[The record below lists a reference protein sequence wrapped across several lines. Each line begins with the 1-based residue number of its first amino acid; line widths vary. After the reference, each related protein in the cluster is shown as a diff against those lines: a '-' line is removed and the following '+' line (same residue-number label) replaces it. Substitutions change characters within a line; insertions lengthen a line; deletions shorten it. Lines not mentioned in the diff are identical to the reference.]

1 MLAAFGPRSQRVP
14 SLASNLGLVPD
25 FADDTSTELQRKA
38 RALSV
43 VALVETGSY
52 LLLFYFWQIAKSD
65 AGTAIVGSLH
75 GMIWLAFCAMVI
87 MIAPALRWTWL
98 YVGVVI
104 VTGPIGA
111 VLVWWRLR
119 RDVVSEAREDET
131 EVTGP
136 GSTRQ

>member
-1 MLAAFGPRSQRVP
+1 M
-14 SLASNLGLVPD
+14 PD
-25 FADDTSTELQRKA
+25 FADDTTTELERKA

-43 VALVETGSY
+43 VALVETCSY

-98 YVGVVI
+98 YAGVVI

-111 VLVWWRLR
+111 VMVWWRLR
-119 RDVVSEAREDET
+119 HDGVPDTEHDTASDRARDTRRPTCET
-131 EVTGP
+131 EVTEP

>member
-1 MLAAFGPRSQRVP
+1 
-14 SLASNLGLVPD
+14 VPD
-25 FADDTSTELQRKA
+25 FADDTTTELERKA

-43 VALVETGSY
+43 VALVETCSY

-98 YVGVVI
+98 YVGIVI
-104 VTGPIGA
+104 LTGPIGA
-111 VLVWWRLR
+111 VMVWWRLR
-119 RDVVSEAREDET
+119 RDGVPDTGHDITSDRGPDAGREAHET
-131 EVTGP
+131 EVTEP
-136 GSTRQ
+136 GSTR

>member
-1 MLAAFGPRSQRVP
+1 MLAGRALRIQRVWG
-14 SLASNLGLVPD
+14 LGSRFGGVTD
-25 FADDTSTELQRKA
+25 FAGDTTTELERKA

-43 VALVETGSY
+43 VALVETCSY

-98 YVGVVI
+98 YVAVVI

-111 VLVWWRLR
+111 VLVWARLR
-119 RDVVSEAREDET
+119 RGVPDEATTPTAR
-131 EVTGP
+131 
-136 GSTRQ
+136 

>member
-1 MLAAFGPRSQRVP
+1 M
-14 SLASNLGLVPD
+14 PD
-25 FADDTSTELQRKA
+25 FADDTTTELERKA

-43 VALVETGSY
+43 VALVETCSY

-98 YVGVVI
+98 YAGVVI

-111 VLVWWRLR
+111 VMVWWRLR
-119 RDVVSEAREDET
+119 RDGVPDTGHGRASDDAPSAGRATHET
-131 EVTGP
+131 EVTEP
-136 GSTRQ
+136 GSQRQ

>member
-1 MLAAFGPRSQRVP
+1 MT
-14 SLASNLGLVPD
+14 D
-25 FADDTSTELQRKA
+25 FADDTSTELERKA

-43 VALVETGSY
+43 VALVETCSY

-98 YVGVVI
+98 YAGVVI

-111 VLVWWRLR
+111 VMVWWRLR
-119 RDVVSEAREDET
+119 HDGVPDTGHDTVSDRAPATGHEAHET
-131 EVTGP
+131 EVTEP

>member
-1 MLAAFGPRSQRVP
+1 
-14 SLASNLGLVPD
+14 VPD
-25 FADDTSTELQRKA
+25 FADDTTTELERKA

-43 VALVETGSY
+43 VALVETCSY

-98 YVGVVI
+98 YAGVVI

-111 VLVWWRLR
+111 VMVWWRLR
-119 RDVVSEAREDET
+119 RDGVPDTGQDRASDGGPAAGRATHET
-131 EVTGP
+131 EVTEP
-136 GSTRQ
+136 G

>member
-1 MLAAFGPRSQRVP
+1 M
-14 SLASNLGLVPD
+14 PD
-25 FADDTSTELQRKA
+25 FADDTTTELERKA

-43 VALVETGSY
+43 VALVETCSY

-98 YVGVVI
+98 YAGVVI

-111 VLVWWRLR
+111 VMVWWRLR
-119 RDVVSEAREDET
+119 RDGVPDTGHDRASGDGPAAGRATHET
-131 EVTGP
+131 EVTEP
-136 GSTRQ
+136 G

>member
-1 MLAAFGPRSQRVP
+1 M
-14 SLASNLGLVPD
+14 PD
-25 FADDTSTELQRKA
+25 FADDTTTELERKA

-43 VALVETGSY
+43 VALVETCSY

-87 MIAPALRWTWL
+87 MIAPALGWTWI
-98 YVGVVI
+98 YAVVVI

-111 VLVWWRLR
+111 VMVWWRLR
-119 RDVVSEAREDET
+119 RDGVPDTGHDTVSQRVPATRPATHET
-131 EVTGP
+131 EATEP
-136 GSTRQ
+136 GSTRH